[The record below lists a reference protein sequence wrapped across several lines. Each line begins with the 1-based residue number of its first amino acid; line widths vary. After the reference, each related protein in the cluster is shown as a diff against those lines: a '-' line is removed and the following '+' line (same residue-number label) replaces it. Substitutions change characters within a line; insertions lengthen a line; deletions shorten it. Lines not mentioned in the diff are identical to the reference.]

1 MRNELLIGY
10 STDEMFSI
18 DTIEGLDINITKN
31 IYSIEDPSKRLS
43 DFTKTIEVPGS
54 KGNDNIF
61 GALFDVNFHIRD
73 SQQLNPDFNPSKKAV
88 CQYLQDEHIQI
99 DGYCQL
105 TDIKIL
111 NENKV
116 IYVIVIYGQNA
127 DLFSKIGDK
136 TLNDIAV
143 YGATLDTPITST
155 TFNWNDTEIQA
166 SWVNPQNGY
175 LYYPM

>member
-61 GALFDVNFHIRD
+61 GSLFDVNFHIRD
-73 SQQLNPDFNPSKKAV
+73 SQQLNPDFNPAKNSNLLK
-88 CQYLQDEHIQI
+88 
-99 DGYCQL
+99 
-105 TDIKIL
+105 
-111 NENKV
+111 
-116 IYVIVIYGQNA
+116 
-127 DLFSKIGDK
+127 
-136 TLNDIAV
+136 
-143 YGATLDTPITST
+143 
-155 TFNWNDTEIQA
+155 
-166 SWVNPQNGY
+166 
-175 LYYPM
+175 